1 MVYASR
7 EAEHE
12 AVLTVARQICAAIRT
27 APKTRGLDYLESC
40 ILTGEDLERLADKM
54 DELSNARDLPSFR
67 RDAANLRVSQALV
80 LVGVKNVRR
89 GLGAF
94 CGYCGMDGCDACAQA
109 GAECAFGPMD
119 LGIALGSAVA
129 LASDAHIDNR
139 LMYSAGRA
147 AMELGILPPEY
158 GCCVAIPLSVSGKS
172 PYFDRK

>member
-1 MVYASR
+1 M
-7 EAEHE
+7 
-12 AVLTVARQICAAIRT
+12 
-27 APKTRGLDYLESC
+27 
-40 ILTGEDLERLADKM
+40 
-54 DELSNARDLPSFR
+54 
-67 RDAANLRVSQALV
+67 
-80 LVGVKNVRR
+80 KNVRR